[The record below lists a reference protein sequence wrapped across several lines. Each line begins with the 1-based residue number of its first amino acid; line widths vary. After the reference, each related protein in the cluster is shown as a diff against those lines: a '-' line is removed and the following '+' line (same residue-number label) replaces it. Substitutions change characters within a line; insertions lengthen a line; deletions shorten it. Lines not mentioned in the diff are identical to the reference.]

1 MSKICY
7 RCGLLKNNDEFSKF
21 KRNKD
26 GLQNWCKECNKEYQK
41 EKHLIKNNT
50 WKLYRVVIDLQALK
64 PNLEIGNP
72 NDLQYEKMNYIGI
85 TKKHLNDRL
94 NEHISAIKNRRIDG
108 AYYWVDRFFKDID
121 LQNIS
126 LRKYVT
132 IELVNEYPSETT
144 KKQMK
149 KYEKKAVW
157 NEGRIS
163 YQEGKKQFGMCI
175 PLFNVINVE
184 HFPGSKNCKDMLINY
199 DIIKQE

>member
-1 MSKICY
+1 M
-7 RCGLLKNNDEFSKF
+7 
-21 KRNKD
+21 
-26 GLQNWCKECNKEYQK
+26 
-41 EKHLIKNNT
+41 H
-50 WKLYRVVIDLQALK
+50 
-64 PNLEIGNP
+64 
-72 NDLQYEKMNYIGI
+72 YIGI

-126 LRKYVT
+126 LRKYVA
-132 IELVNEYPSETT
+132 IELINEYPSETT

-163 YQEGKKQFGMCI
+163 YQEGKIRFGRTI
-175 PLFNVINVE
+175 PFQVLKIV
-184 HFPGSKNCKDMLINY
+184 KTC
-199 DIIKQE
+199 